1 MAIVRLPPAAAT
13 PRWASGGV
21 FSSITRTADE
31 LSIICEERLVPE
43 KVHADRAWRCV
54 KLEGP
59 FALTEVGIAA
69 QFTAVLAQAGVS
81 VVIVSTFDTDYLLI
95 AAHALERAL
104 DALEH
109 AGHRVQR

>member
-1 MAIVRLPPAAAT
+1 MAIARLPPSTTAPA
-13 PRWASGGV
+13 WASGGV
-21 FSSITRTADE
+21 FSSITRTAEE
-31 LSIICEERLVPE
+31 LSVICEERLVPKDVQAE
-43 KVHADRAWRCV
+43 RGWRCV

-69 QFTAVLAQAGVS
+69 DFTAALARSSVS

-95 AAHALERAL
+95 AANALERAL
-104 DALEH
+104 DALER